1 MFRSIS
7 LVLASTCI
15 TTLLVLGV
23 ARLPGGERVAQSLN
37 STAEQWFSV
46 PLETQMISAMSELR
60 HPEQRGLMV
69 QLVMQHI
76 AKDARLARHNEVST
90 RPPAGWQVPLPSL
103 VMKSDQALQALKQN
117 KLVTIEPSQP
127 LFENRD
133 AERFNGWAALA
144 CFLGAVFWVSL
155 RRG

>member
-7 LVLASTCI
+7 LVLASACVTA
-15 TTLLVLGV
+15 LLILGF
-23 ARLPGGERVAQSLN
+23 AKLPGGERISQSLN
-37 STAEQWFSV
+37 SAAENWFSV
-46 PLETQMISAMSELR
+46 PLETQMISALSELK

-76 AKDARLARHNEVST
+76 AKDARLARHNEIST

-103 VMKSDQALQALKQN
+103 VMKSDQALQALKEN
-117 KLVTIEPSQP
+117 NLVTIKPSQP
-127 LFENRD
+127 LFENSE
-133 AERFNGWAALA
+133 AKHFNGWAALA
-144 CFLGAVFWVSL
+144 CFLVAVLWVSL